1 MEMFFIFET
10 AMLVLK
16 MEIFYCFDVSGQY
29 VRWTTIPDDI
39 LYISILTLQWGADH
53 DKFNVHALNCCLKID
68 VKQKGNAL
76 KLDNIGEKQR
86 SNNPNDLFQ
95 SCYIYQIFAEFECIG
110 FCSNILCSQDMST
123 FVGLGFQKKTKKLF
137 LF

>member
-1 MEMFFIFET
+1 M
-10 AMLVLK
+10 
-16 MEIFYCFDVSGQY
+16 
-29 VRWTTIPDDI
+29 
-39 LYISILTLQWGADH
+39 QWGADH
-53 DKFNVHALNCCLKID
+53 DKFNVHTLNCCLKID

-86 SNNPNDLFQ
+86 SINPNDLFQ

-123 FVGLGFQKKTKKLF
+123 FVGLGFQKKNQKTFFVLRIEKSVRYAIICPFAKLF
-137 LF
+137 NDKKYIH